1 MREGKAKVLDDTEFK
16 RLIRIVS
23 VEKHAARNTAIC
35 MCLWGLGMR
44 VGEVAAIRTGDV
56 LANDGSI
63 RNHFQIRRNDSKTN
77 KNRDVYLSNP
87 KLRRA
92 LKAYI
97 TFRHQTEGPNIN
109 YGSFL
114 FRSQKGGG
122 FSANSLQQLVKRM
135 ARKAGL
141 PETVKSHSGRR
152 FFASRVLASGTDVK
166 SLSVLLGH
174 ASARQSI
181 SYCDTNPLVLER
193 VTANV
198 I

>member
-16 RLIRIVS
+16 RLIRIAG
-23 VEKHAARNTAIC
+23 VEKHAERNVAVC

-44 VGEVAAIRTGDV
+44 VGEVAAIRIQDV
-56 LANDGSI
+56 LAEDGNV
-63 RNHFQIRRNDSKTN
+63 RNHFQVRRRDSKTN
-77 KNRDVYLSNP
+77 TNRDIYLSNP

-92 LKAYI
+92 LKGYI
-97 TFRHQTEGPNIN
+97 DHRHKTEGPNITA
-109 YGSFL
+109 GSFL

-122 FSANSLQQLVKRM
+122 FSPNSLQQMVKRL

-141 PETVKSHSGRR
+141 PETVSSHSGRR
-152 FFASRVLASGTDVK
+152 FFASRVLAAGTDVK
-166 SLSVLLGH
+166 SLSALLGH
-174 ASARQSI
+174 ASVRQSI

-193 VTANV
+193 VAANV